1 LGGKSR
7 PARRLPLCARAESPR
22 VLRLG
27 LKFNKGATVLRIALV
42 AFGII
47 SFVSLS
53 FAQDAKEH
61 KGGKDHEFVMKAAAG
76 GELEVALGK
85 LAADKATNADV
96 KKFGQQM
103 VDDHSKANDELKALA
118 QSKNIDLSKAQEKAM
133 KKADAEKEKL
143 EKKSGADFD
152 KAYMKMMVADHEK
165 DVKEFEEASKH
176 AEDVDIKAF
185 AAKTLPTLQHHLDMA
200 KETQSKLST

>member
-1 LGGKSR
+1 
-7 PARRLPLCARAESPR
+7 
-22 VLRLG
+22 LG